1 MRNWSSS
8 ARALLSSGRLGIV
21 LLDRHILWTS
31 HYRWDWCGYGRGS
44 LDLSPDRLGGLLWLV
59 VVLLAAPLF
68 HVLHLSVSTG
78 LLITVTIISM
88 RDRLWCRPL
97 FFLSSL
103 DQDTSAHLTWVG
115 RRWEI
120 AHLPRLIVN
129 SLDHDEV
136 VPVNL
141 GVRHSLP
148 LKSLLLLPPCSL
160 LVLKPGHPVGNLLQ
174 DMGSV
179 VRLEVELVLQVLG
192 RDQHLGVLLQ
202 QLGEVL
208 EQTVLRSEEVKL
220 EVPLLPVHQV
230 GQELPTISCHK
241 LGGELHH
248 IEVKSRDGRWVSN
261 ELVLRRCLLQHNLL
275 CVRLGHRLQ
284 QLRLFD
290 CCQVG

>member
-8 ARALLSSGRLGIV
+8 ARALLSSGRLRIV
-21 LLDRHILWTS
+21 LLDRHIFWTS
-31 HYRWDWCGYGRGS
+31 SDRWDWWSHGRSS

-59 VVLLAAPLF
+59 VVLLAAPLL
-68 HVLHLSVSTG
+68 HVLHLGVSAG
-78 LLITVTIISM
+78 LFITVTVISM

-103 DQDTSAHLTWVG
+103 DQNTSAHLAWVG

-129 SLDHDEV
+129 SLDNDKV

-148 LKSLLLLPPCSL
+148 LKSLLLFPPSGL
-160 LVLKPGHPVGNLLQ
+160 LVLKPGHSVGNLLQ
-174 DMGSV
+174 DVGSV

-208 EQTVLRSEEVKL
+208 EQAVLRSEKVEL
-220 EVPLLPVHQV
+220 EVPLLPVH
-230 GQELPTISCHK
+230 
-241 LGGELHH
+241 
-248 IEVKSRDGRWVSN
+248 
-261 ELVLRRCLLQHNLL
+261 
-275 CVRLGHRLQ
+275 
-284 QLRLFD
+284 
-290 CCQVG
+290 